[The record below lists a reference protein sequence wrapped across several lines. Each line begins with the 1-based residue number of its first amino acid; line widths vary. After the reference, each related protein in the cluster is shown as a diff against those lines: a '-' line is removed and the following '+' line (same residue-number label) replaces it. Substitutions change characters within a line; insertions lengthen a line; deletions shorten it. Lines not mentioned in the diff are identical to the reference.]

1 MDLNNYIPT
10 IEEDEEDD
18 PPFTKYLYEYN
29 EQSLQEEIVSNG
41 IKLQSWREQQSTT
54 NILDEYKG
62 HPIYFN
68 CSKPNKPTH
77 RQPLPDR

>member
-10 IEEDEEDD
+10 IEEEADDD

-29 EQSLQEEIVSNG
+29 EQSVQEEIVSNG

-54 NILDEYKG
+54 NIMDEYKG